1 VAPTLRPLNRQWE
14 QITSDLHYAPPSYNA
29 FDRLVDTDTPLAFQ
43 PEHGRSLGDDRME
56 PRTGHADSNH
66 LLAVLGLAALERP
79 GLHRPAGDHDIAA
92 PSHQAVVE
100 AVTGA
105 DTGQLRV
112 SLSGGREAV
121 VDVVLALTGYRPDLS
136 FLSELAVGI
145 DPVTEGAAG
154 LSRALSNITDC
165 LAVPAVSSEDLD
177 SGEPGF
183 YLAGAKS
190 YGRSRNFLL
199 QSGYAQLATI
209 LERLSG

>member
-1 VAPTLRPLNRQWE
+1 MAGASATIEWNRGPGMLTA
-14 QITSDLHYAPPSYNA
+14 ITSWRYWDWQPSN
-29 FDRLVDTDTPLAFQ
+29 DRDFI
-43 PEHGRSLGDDRME
+43 
-56 PRTGHADSNH
+56 
-66 LLAVLGLAALERP
+66 GLP
-79 GLHRPAGDHDIAA
+79 VTTISAA

-177 SGEPGF
+177 S
-183 YLAGAKS
+183 LAGAKS